1 MATGSLC
8 LMVIGGRALN
18 PGPCHRFLDP
28 YSVRDEGFDF
38 YYQEETKAP
47 RPTTVQVHDNG
58 SRRGRGE
65 LLTR

>member
-47 RPTTVQVHDNG
+47 RPTT
-58 SRRGRGE
+58 SRC
-65 LLTR
+65 LTTVLAEAEGNC